1 MNFLIKLF
9 NFLSISSLLLISQT
23 FNSFARADNYGD
35 YKNFI
40 YYQYLDINGDE
51 IIDLVD
57 RSKKVIFYP
66 RENTPDC
73 KSDPM
78 WGYVNS
84 AYKSSDGYF
93 QSDLVICSNRII
105 GYSNNWNDIS
115 YYINATLH
123 HEAFHAAQ
131 ICKSPPQFN
140 TIGLNN
146 GIFDQRIRD
155 IVFESETYRNLPYED
170 KLQEMEAFYVEHKPE
185 IVSSYLEDYCY

>member
-23 FNSFARADNYGD
+23 FNSIARADNFGD

-40 YYQYLDINGDE
+40 YYQYLDISGDE

-66 RENTPDC
+66 KENTPYC
-73 KSDPM
+73 KSETM
-78 WGYVNS
+78 WGYVNP
-84 AYKSSDGYF
+84 AYRGSDDYF
-93 QSDLVICSNRII
+93 RSNVVICSNRII
-105 GYSNNWNDIS
+105 GSANNWNEIS
-115 YYINATLH
+115 YYINETLH

-140 TIGLNN
+140 TFGLNN
-146 GIFDQRIRD
+146 GMFDQRIRD